1 MVVTY
6 GGWLMAMNAWATDT
20 IEGSGRTAEL
30 CDTDEQVRAAV
41 PIPEITASIRR
52 PGVSLGEMVDTVM
65 TAYADRPALAERAVE
80 PVTDPATGRTTLR
93 LLPRFET
100 TTYAE
105 MYRQAGAVAAAWY
118 HDDRHPMRADDMVAT
133 LGFTSAQH
141 TTIDLACVLLGAVC
155 VPLQAGGV
163 SDQLKPIVDETAPR
177 ILATSVEYLD
187 LAVKLAAESASVH
200 QLFVFDYHAED
211 DDHREL
217 LDAGRARL
225 ADAGSDVAVETYAG
239 MVERGG
245 RLPSAPAAPAEDGR
259 LSLIIYTSG
268 STGLPKGAMYTQR
281 LVAELWLSFFPE
293 RPGMPLL
300 GINFMPWCHV
310 LARGVL
316 FGALARGGTAFFT
329 AKSDL
334 STLFDDI
341 SLARPTELMLV
352 PRVWDMLSER
362 YRRDVDLRTAAGED
376 RAAAEDE
383 VKTELREK
391 LLGGRYLWSAYAGA
405 PMSTELTEFVESV
418 LRAPLWETYGTT
430 EVSAVIADHKLM
442 RDHVQDYRLEDVP
455 ELGYLTTDYP
465 HPRGELLLKASTMI
479 PGYFNRPDINAEL
492 LTEDGFYPTGD
503 IMAETGPFEVHWVD
517 RRKNVLKLSQGEFV
531 AVSRLEALYVT
542 SPMISQ
548 IYVYGNSERSYL
560 LAVVIPS
567 PAALERAGGDLDG
580 VKPFVAESIQRIARE
595 EGLHSYEIPRDFV
608 VDTDPFTIENGMLSA
623 LRKQLRPKLK
633 ERYGEAL
640 EQLYTDLANREADE
654 LRQLRA
660 AGRDRP
666 VEETVARAARA
677 VLGSSAGDL
686 SLDVHFMELGGDSLS
701 ALVLSNLLQDV
712 YDVAVPVAVVI
723 SPANDLRAL
732 AAHVARQLAGGAS
745 RPTAATVHGQQA
757 TEVRAADLT
766 LDKFIDA
773 DTLDAAAALP
783 GPADSVR
790 TVLLTGA
797 NGYLGRFLCLEW
809 LERVAATGGTVV
821 CVVRGSDDAAAR
833 ARLDAV
839 FAGADESMGQRY
851 RQLAQGHLEVLAG
864 DVGDPELGLDE
875 ETWRR
880 LADSVDAIVH
890 AAALVNHVLPY
901 DQLFGPNVAGTAELI
916 RLAITGRRKPIAYLS
931 SVGVLTDDPTIGDE
945 DADIRV
951 VNPARPLDG
960 GYANGYSNTKWAG
973 EVLLREAHERFD
985 LPVTTFRSDMIL
997 AHRQYAG
1004 QLNVPDIFTRL
1015 LLSMIVTGIA
1025 PGSFYRTA
1033 APAHYDGLPVDF
1045 IAKAITTLGSG
1056 TTKGYLT
1063 YNIVNPHEDGVSL
1076 DTIVDWLIAAGHSI
1090 SRIDDYDEWFA
1101 RFETA
1106 LRALPQERKQY
1117 SLLPLL
1123 HVYAQPT
1130 EPIKGSEFPAD
1141 RFRAAVDQAAIEND
1155 HEIPHITSTLINK
1168 YTEDLAR
1175 LDLL

>member
-1 MVVTY
+1 
-6 GGWLMAMNAWATDT
+6 MATTAWETDT
-20 IEGSGRTAEL
+20 IERSGRTAEL

-41 PIPEITASIRR
+41 PIPEITAAIRR
-52 PGVSLGEMVDTVM
+52 PGIPLGELVNTVV

-80 PVTDPATGRTTLR
+80 PVVDPATGRTTMR
-93 LLPRFET
+93 LLPRYET
-100 TTYAE
+100 MTYTE
-105 MYRQAGAVAAAWY
+105 MWRRAGAVAAAWY
-118 HDDRHPMRADDMVAT
+118 HDAGHPMRTGDMVAT

-141 TTIDLACVLLGAVC
+141 TMIELACVRLGAVC

-163 SDQLKPIVDETAPR
+163 VDQLKPIVDETAPR

-187 LAVKLAAESASVH
+187 IAMDMAVDSPSVR
-200 QLFVFDYHAED
+200 QVVVFDHHPEVD
-211 DDHREL
+211 DEREL
-217 LDAGRARL
+217 LAAGRARL
-225 ADAGSDVAVETYAG
+225 AAAGSDIVVEPLAG
-239 MVERGG
+239 LVEHGST
-245 RLPSAPAAPAEDGR
+245 LAAAPEPPADDDQ

-310 LARGVL
+310 LARGIL
-316 FGALARGGTAFFT
+316 FSALARGGTAFFT

-334 STLFDDI
+334 STLFEDI
-341 SLARPTELMLV
+341 SLARPTELALV

-362 YRRDVDLRTAAGED
+362 YRRDLDLRTAAGAD

-383 VKTELREK
+383 VKAELRDK
-391 LLGGRYLWSAYAGA
+391 VIGGRCLWAEYSGA
-405 PMSTELTEFVESV
+405 PMSTELTDFVESV
-418 LRAPLWETYGTT
+418 LRMPLWETYGTT

-442 RDHVQDYRLEDVP
+442 RDHVVDYRLEDVP

-465 HPRGELLLKASTMI
+465 HPRGELLLKATTAI
-479 PGYFNRPDINAEL
+479 PGYFNRPDVTAAL
-492 LTEDGFYPTGD
+492 FTEDGYYRTGD
-503 IMAETGPFEVHWVD
+503 IMAETGPFEVVYVD

-531 AVSRLEALYVT
+531 AVSRLEAVYVN
-542 SPMISQ
+542 SPMVGQ

-560 LAVVIPS
+560 LAVVVPT
-567 PAALERAGGDLDG
+567 ALALERAGGDLNG
-580 VKPFVAESIQRIARE
+580 VKPLVAESIQQIARE
-595 EGLHSYEIPRDFV
+595 EGLNPYEIPRDFLIE
-608 VDTDPFTIENGMLSA
+608 TAPFTIEEGLLSA

-633 ERYGEAL
+633 ERYGTQL
-640 EQLYTDLANREADE
+640 EQLYDELAGREADE

-660 AGRDRP
+660 TGRDRP

-677 VLGSSAGDL
+677 VLGSSVGNL

-712 YDVAVPVAVVI
+712 YGIAVPVAVVI

-732 AAHVARQLAGGAS
+732 AAHVSRQLAGGS
-745 RPTAATVHGQQA
+745 ERPTAATVHGAGA
-757 TEVRAADLT
+757 TEIRAADLT

-773 DTLDAAAALP
+773 DTLSAADALP
-783 GPADSVR
+783 GPVDSAR

-809 LERVAATGGTVV
+809 LERVAPTGGTVV

-839 FAGADESMGQRY
+839 FAGGDDAMLRRY
-851 RQLAQGHLEVLAG
+851 RELSDGHLEVLAG
-864 DVGDPELGLDE
+864 DVGDPALGLDE
-875 ETWRR
+875 NTWLR
-880 LADSVDAIVH
+880 LVDTVDLIVH
-890 AAALVNHVLPY
+890 AAALVNHVLSY

-916 RLAITGRRKPIAYLS
+916 RLAITTRRKPIAYLS
-931 SVGVLTDDPTIGDE
+931 SVGVLTDDPAIGDE
-945 DADIRV
+945 DADIRLT
-951 VNPARPLDG
+951 NPARPIDDS
-960 GYANGYSNTKWAG
+960 YANGYSNTKWAG
-973 EVLLREAHERFD
+973 EVLLREAQDRCE

-1025 PGSFYRTA
+1025 PGSFYTDA

-1056 TTKGYLT
+1056 TAKGYQT
-1063 YNIVNPHEDGVSL
+1063 FNVVNPHEDGVSL
-1076 DTIVDWLIAAGHSI
+1076 DTFVDWLVADGHSI
-1090 SRIDDYDEWFA
+1090 SRVDDYDEWFA

-1106 LRALPQERKQY
+1106 LRALPQERKQH
-1117 SLLPLL
+1117 SVLPLL
-1123 HVYAQPT
+1123 SVYAQPA
-1130 EPIKGSEFPAD
+1130 EPVKGSEFPAD
-1141 RFRAAVDQAAIEND
+1141 RFRAAVTQAAIDND
-1155 HEIPHITSTLINK
+1155 NEIPNITAALIRK